1 MLRFCAVALLF
12 GTFAAQGGELTVRV
26 ANKPFPKEIGPDFQ
40 ALLQPQAVQ
49 LLDGEKTVLEFWLAK
64 EVALQAKPAS
74 AATALDAVK
83 PATVLG
89 AVAVPAA
96 RRDYRD
102 DEVPAGTYTMR
113 FAMQPQD
120 GNHSGSAEFGY
131 FGVLVPAKLD
141 PKPDSIK
148 DYKELMKASSKETST
163 DHPMVLS
170 LRPVA
175 STEGV
180 AMKLNTPAPEHKSV
194 RVKVPAR
201 GPETKEIAFEIV
213 VEGKGHK

>member
-12 GTFAAQGGELTVRV
+12 CGLAAKSADIAVRV
-26 ANKPFPKEIGPDFQ
+26 VNKALPSEIAPDLQTLFQ
-40 ALLQPQAVQ
+40 SQAVQ
-49 LLDGEKTVLEFWLAK
+49 VVEGDKTLLELWLAK
-64 EVALQAKPAS
+64 EVALQSKPAS
-74 AATALDAVK
+74 AAKALDAVK
-83 PATVLG
+83 PVSLLA
-89 AVAVPAA
+89 AVAVPGA

-113 FAMQPQD
+113 LALQPQD
-120 GNHSGSAEFGY
+120 GNHSGSSEFGY

-141 PKPDSIK
+141 TKPDAIK

-175 STEGV
+175 STEG
-180 AMKLNTPAPEHKSV
+180 APLMLNTPAPEHKSV
-194 RVKVPAR
+194 RVKVPAK
-201 GPETKEIAFEIV
+201 GADTKEIAFEIV
-213 VEGKGHK
+213 FEGKGHK

>member
-12 GTFAAQGGELTVRV
+12 CAFAAKSADVAVRV
-26 ANKPFPKEIGPDFQ
+26 VNKALPSEIAPDLQTLFQ
-40 ALLQPQAVQ
+40 SQAVQ
-49 LLDGEKTVLEFWLAK
+49 VVAGDKTVLELWLAK
-64 EVALQAKPAS
+64 EVPLQSKPTS
-74 AATALDAVK
+74 TVKALDAVK
-83 PATVLG
+83 PVSLLA
-89 AVAVPAA
+89 AVAVPSA

-113 FAMQPQD
+113 FALQQQD
-120 GNHSGSAEFGY
+120 GNHSGSSEFGY

-141 PKPDSIK
+141 TKPDGIK

-175 STEGV
+175 STEG
-180 AMKLNTPAPEHKSV
+180 APLTLNTPAPEHKSV
-194 RVKVPAR
+194 RVKVPAK
-201 GPETKEIAFEIV
+201 GPDTKEIAFEIV
-213 VEGKGHK
+213 FEGKGHK

>member
-1 MLRFCAVALLF
+1 MLRFCAALLF
-12 GTFAAQGGELTVRV
+12 CAFAAQGADVTVRV
-26 ANKPFPKEIGPDFQ
+26 ANKALPGEISPDFQ

-49 LLDGEKTVLEFWLAK
+49 LVEGDKTLLELWLAK
-64 EVALQAKPAS
+64 EVPLQSKPTS
-74 AATALDAVK
+74 TVKALDAVK
-83 PATVLG
+83 PVSLLA
-89 AVAVPAA
+89 AVVVPGA

-113 FAMQPQD
+113 FALQPQD
-120 GNHSGSAEFGY
+120 GNHSGSSEFGY

-141 PKPDSIK
+141 AKPDAIK

-170 LRPVA
+170 LRPVT
-175 STEGV
+175 STEG
-180 AMKLNTPAPEHKSV
+180 APLTLNTPAPEHKSV
-194 RVKVPAR
+194 RVKVPAK

-213 VEGKGHK
+213 FEGKGHK

>member
-1 MLRFCAVALLF
+1 MFRFCAVALLL
-12 GTFAAQGGELTVRV
+12 GALAAQGADVTVRV
-26 ANKPFPKEIGPDFQ
+26 VNKALPNEIAPDFQ

-49 LLDGEKTVLEFWLAK
+49 VVEGDKTLIEIWLAK
-64 EVALQAKPAS
+64 EVLLQSKPAS
-74 AATALDAVK
+74 AAKALDAVK
-83 PATVLG
+83 PTGVLG

-102 DEVPAGTYTMR
+102 DEVPAGIYTLR

-141 PKPDSIK
+141 PKPDAIK
-148 DYKELMKASSKETST
+148 DYKELMKASSKQTST

-180 AMKLNTPAPEHKSV
+180 ALKLNTPAPEHRSV
-194 RVKVPAR
+194 SVKVPAK
-201 GPETKEIAFEIV
+201 GPDTKEIAFEIV
-213 VEGKGHK
+213 FEGKGHK